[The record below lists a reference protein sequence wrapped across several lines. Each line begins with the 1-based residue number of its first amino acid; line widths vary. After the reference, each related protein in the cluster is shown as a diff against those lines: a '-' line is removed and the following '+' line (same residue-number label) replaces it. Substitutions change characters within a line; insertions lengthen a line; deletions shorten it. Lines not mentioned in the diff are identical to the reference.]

1 MHLHYRITTLLASVL
16 LIAPNAI
23 ANSWGVKNA
32 YCKQYGIGIF
42 KNTPGGYEY
51 QVRYEYCM
59 KNADRLIRERNE
71 LIERLDREREERWRK
86 SRIEAEKKRKEKEQ
100 QEAQRKQLQEW
111 VERED
116 RMRFEQQLNN
126 FDDYFR

>member
-16 LIAPNAI
+16 LIAPNAS

-32 YCKQYGIGIF
+32 YCKDYADPTFGSISR
-42 KNTPGGYEY
+42 YEW
-51 QVRYEYCM
+51 QIKYEYCM

-71 LIERLDREREERWRK
+71 LIERLDREREERSRK
-86 SRIEAEKKRKEKEQ
+86 SRIEAEKKRKQKEQ
-100 QEAQRKQLQEW
+100 EEARRRQEQERIQ
-111 VERED
+111 RED